1 MAEYFDLKQLKGY
14 VNNELSVDEPAG
26 TPKAGRIAVERVRKA
41 KGKGL
46 ENRYD
51 KRQALL

>member
-1 MAEYFDLKQLKGY
+1 MAENFDLKQLKGY
-14 VNNELSVDEPAG
+14 VKNELSVDEPAG
-26 TPKAGRIAVERVRKA
+26 TPEAGIMAVKRVRKA